1 MQVLMS
7 SILQN
12 VYRFM
17 TGDFGEF
24 LAPFKLKTFYS
35 VSVTN
40 VTFYQKKMFYINTQ
54 LCKVLLI
61 RH

>member
-24 LAPFKLKTFYS
+24 LAPFKLKTF
-35 VSVTN
+35 
-40 VTFYQKKMFYINTQ
+40 
-54 LCKVLLI
+54 
-61 RH
+61 